1 MVGAGTELQFFAD
14 PETIFAGEIPD
25 SLFVSG
31 QQVCSRFWIRL
42 SSCEVSGKQV
52 EEGLEI
58 YEQSNIKNGVFL

>member
-1 MVGAGTELQFFAD
+1 MIIDSELQFSAD

-31 QQVCSRFWIRL
+31 HQVCSSFWIRL